1 MKRTKEAIKGKE
13 EKEEVE
19 NGEGKEEIQH
29 VSSQGPLG
37 GLRAPLRGP
46 EGPRWAQ
53 GYQSKNKRK
62 EKKMPS
68 LLS

>member
-1 MKRTKEAIKGKE
+1 MKRTKEVIKGKE

-37 GLRAPLRGP
+37 GLRALLRRP
-46 EGPRWAQ
+46 
-53 GYQSKNKRK
+53 
-62 EKKMPS
+62 
-68 LLS
+68 